1 MTIEEIK
8 QTIEQHT
15 GVPASLLTGETA
27 EENIAQAKALIAYKR
42 ELIAYKRE
50 YEQQRPKTTAEQF
63 SDWIG
68 GQLENTDGQTKK
80 ADNLPDPRPARR
92 QFADWFS
99 DWQKTEF
106 DPFKDTDS
114 WQRIL

>member
-8 QTIEQHT
+8 QIKQTIEQRT

-27 EENIAQAKALIAYKR
+27 EEIIAQAKA
-42 ELIAYKRE
+42 LIAYKRE